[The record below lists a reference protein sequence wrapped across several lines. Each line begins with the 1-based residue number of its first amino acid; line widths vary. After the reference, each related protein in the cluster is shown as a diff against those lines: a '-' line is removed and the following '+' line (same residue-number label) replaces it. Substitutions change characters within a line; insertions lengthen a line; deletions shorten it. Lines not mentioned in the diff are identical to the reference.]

1 MPIQISNDH
10 RMHLEYEIQN
20 IVLDIFNADQHEVS
34 HISGCV
40 INLLMNEGIID
51 VDWPEGQTT
60 KTEEDTSMAKG
71 T

>member
-1 MPIQISNDH
+1 MSIQISNDH

-40 INLLMNEGIID
+40 VNLLMNEGIID
-51 VDWPEGQTT
+51 VDWPESQAQEA
-60 KTEEDTSMAKG
+60 EEDTSMAEG
-71 T
+71 S